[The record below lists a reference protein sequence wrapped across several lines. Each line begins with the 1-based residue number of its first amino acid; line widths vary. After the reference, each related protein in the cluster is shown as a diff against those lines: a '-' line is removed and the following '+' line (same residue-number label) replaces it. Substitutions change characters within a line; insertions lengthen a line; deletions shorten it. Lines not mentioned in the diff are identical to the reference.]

1 MERTPCIA
9 YVYTY
14 LTLFS
19 HLHSDGIRAIVLT
32 ACTMLISGTY
42 YVLLFVYFHCLNVG
56 VIYVTCFAYYHICM
70 FCNTSTFEMS

>member
-32 ACTMLISGTY
+32 ACTMPISGTY
-42 YVLLFVYFHCLNVG
+42 YILLFVYFLSNVG
-56 VIYVTCFAYYHICM
+56 VIYVTCFAYYYICI
-70 FCNTSTFEMS
+70 FCDTSTFEMS

>member
-32 ACTMLISGTY
+32 ACTMLISGTF
-42 YVLLFVYFHCLNVG
+42 YVLLFVYFLSNVG
-56 VIYVTCFAYYHICM
+56 VIYVTCSAYFCVCM
-70 FCNTSTFEMS
+70 L